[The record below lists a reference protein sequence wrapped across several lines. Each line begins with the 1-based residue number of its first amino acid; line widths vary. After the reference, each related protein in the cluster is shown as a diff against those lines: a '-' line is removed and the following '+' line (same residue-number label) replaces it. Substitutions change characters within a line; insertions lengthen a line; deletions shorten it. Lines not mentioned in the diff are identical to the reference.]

1 VRSSRGSRWSRVVL
15 VGRRGGGIEPVVD
28 LLADEVDA
36 EGDEGDAEARS
47 GVAQL
52 IRQPRVLPPIVPP
65 PEELSRRSQCLLRH
79 SPLSLSLS
87 LSSVLLRLPL
97 LS

>member
-1 VRSSRGSRWSRVVL
+1 MVVR
-15 VGRRGGGIEPVVD
+15 RRGGGVDPVID

-52 IRQPRVLPPIVPP
+52 FRQHRVLPPLVPP
-65 PEELSRRSQCLLRH
+65 PEELSRRSQCLVRH
-79 SPLSLSLS
+79 SPFTLS
-87 LSSVLLRLPL
+87 LSSVLLPLPL

>member
-1 VRSSRGSRWSRVVL
+1 V

-65 PEELSRRSQCLLRH
+65 PEELSRRSQCLVRH

-87 LSSVLLRLPL
+87 LSLSSVLFRLPL